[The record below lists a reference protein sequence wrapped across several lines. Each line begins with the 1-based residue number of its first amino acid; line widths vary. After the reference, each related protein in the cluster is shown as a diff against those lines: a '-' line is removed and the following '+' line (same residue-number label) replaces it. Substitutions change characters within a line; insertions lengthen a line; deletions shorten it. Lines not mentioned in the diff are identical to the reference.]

1 MQETDWHHAPLH
13 RFVPSSV
20 HMVTAGTFEKKHL
33 FYDYIRLTLLMDTL
47 IECVDRKGWRLHAWA
62 CMANHIHWI
71 AMAPEEGNLGHLIK
85 ELHSKLG
92 LRLNLLDGTKGRKVM
107 HQFWDSC
114 ISYDNS
120 YYARMNY
127 VMNNPVKHGLV
138 EDARHYPFCSAS
150 WFQDHNPSH
159 VRRKF
164 ASYAY
169 DNVNVPD
176 EY

>member
-1 MQETDWHHAPLH
+1 
-13 RFVPSSV
+13 
-20 HMVTAGTFEKKHL
+20 
-33 FYDYIRLTLLMDTL
+33 
-47 IECVDRKGWRLHAWA
+47 
-62 CMANHIHWI
+62 
-71 AMAPEEGNLGHLIK
+71 MAPEEGNLGHLIK